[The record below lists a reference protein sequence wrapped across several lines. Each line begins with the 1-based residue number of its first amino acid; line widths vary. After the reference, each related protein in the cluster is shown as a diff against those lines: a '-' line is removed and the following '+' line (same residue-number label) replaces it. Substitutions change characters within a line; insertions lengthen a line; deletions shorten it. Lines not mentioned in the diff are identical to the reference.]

1 MNEHAAGTG
10 GEAAAGSAAYG
21 TAPSA
26 HILIVDDNAMNL
38 MALQELLVGPGR
50 VLVPASSGDAAVRE
64 VRRRDFAVILLDV
77 YMPGQDGFETARL
90 IRQYE
95 RSRHTPIIFLTGAF
109 DDSVSMFRGYEAGA
123 VDYIVKPVVPE
134 VLKSKVAVFLAMY
147 NNSMELKREI
157 AERREA
163 EQRVKQSRESLRAL
177 TARLQSVR
185 EEEQTRIAREI
196 HDELGQALT
205 GLKMDLA
212 WLSQHLSPTAK
223 ELAQKTA
230 AMSGLIDNTI
240 HAVRRIASG
249 LRPEVLDEAGL
260 GTAIE
265 WQVREFQKR
274 TGIRCRITLP
284 EEEPELERDQA
295 TAVFRILQE
304 VLTNV
309 ARHAH
314 ATRVDVVMTLDARE
328 LQLEVQ
334 DNGRGIGESER
345 RSSKSLGLL
354 GMRERALLIGGEI
367 DIAGLKGAGTRVM
380 LSVPLG
386 GRGGKTELPLP
397 GAPDSAH

>member
-1 MNEHAAGTG
+1 MNERASSG
-10 GEAAAGSAAYG
+10 GDEAAAGPAG
-21 TAPSA
+21 TVPPA
-26 HILIVDDNAMNL
+26 HILVVDDNAMNL
-38 MALQELLVGPGR
+38 MAMEELLVGPGR

-64 VRRRDFAVILLDV
+64 VRRRDFAVILLDA
-77 YMPGQDGFETARL
+77 YMPGKDGFETARL

-147 NNSMELKREI
+147 NNSMELMREI

-163 EQRVKQSRESLRAL
+163 ERRVKQSRESLRAL

-212 WLSQHLSPTAK
+212 WLTQHLPPAART
-223 ELAQKTA
+223 LTQKTTE
-230 AMSGLIDNTI
+230 MSSLIDDTI

-265 WQVREFQKR
+265 WQVKEFQKR
-274 TGIRCRITLP
+274 TGIRCRIMLP
-284 EEEPELERDQA
+284 EQEPVLERDQA

-309 ARHAH
+309 ARHAN
-314 ATRVDVVMTLDARE
+314 ATRTDVELAVFPNE
-328 LQLEVQ
+328 LQLEIQ
-334 DNGRGIGESER
+334 DNGRGITENEL
-345 RSSKSLGLL
+345 RSGKSLGLL
-354 GMRERALLIGGEI
+354 GMRERALLIGAEL
-367 DIAGLKGAGTRVM
+367 DIAGVRGAGTRVT
-380 LSVPLG
+380 LSVPLS
-386 GRGGKTELPLP
+386 GKSDPP
-397 GAPDSAH
+397 AD